1 MTLNKTMKVSTFSD
15 HCIHS
20 LSRSATSNFPDMMT
34 LKLNIEE
41 LVVNIPQRVEM
52 GSDYTHRMAQ
62 FLDTALE
69 EQVCN
74 LSRSS
79 SHKFPGDS
87 CEQWGKVVALVVTGL
102 REICVGDGGIMRFL
116 PETTSEDVC
125 TRFYCFVLDN
135 VHRMRMLHL
144 AWVSSWPGC
153 LMTAQIQA
161 ARAAVEQGTLVSLRI
176 DGDVV
181 SGRVLMHNIL
191 NVVVNCQHLVE
202 LQLRKMYYSAEV
214 VNKIKCLTNLTTLCI
229 RYAKPQILRAL
240 ICTRTSPKLN
250 LTSLGC
256 FSRDILELYRN
267 PCHTECVMR
276 LQWYGY
282 NSLHL
287 DSPEDLSANLLCALG
302 VDPDQLSKIREEVMV
317 SHDRR
322 GVRCALRGG
331 FGRGIKALYMTI
343 SVAPYFITGVRYHS
357 AQVSSGHLT
366 DEEVELVV
374 RVAGGVDEVVVDS
387 SVTVAQRDHL
397 LEVTTNVEVHHPGY
411 YRTSM

>member
-1 MTLNKTMKVSTFSD
+1 
-15 HCIHS
+15 
-20 LSRSATSNFPDMMT
+20 MMN

-41 LVVNIPQRVEM
+41 LGVNIPQRVEM

-116 PETTSEDVC
+116 PGTTSEDVC

-181 SGRVLMHNIL
+181 SGRALMHSIL
-191 NVVVNCQHLVE
+191 NVV
-202 LQLRKMYYSAEV
+202 RPY
-214 VNKIKCLTNLTTLCI
+214 LTYI
-229 RYAKPQILRAL
+229 YFRYML
-240 ICTRTSPKLN
+240 
-250 LTSLGC
+250 
-256 FSRDILELYRN
+256 
-267 PCHTECVMR
+267 
-276 LQWYGY
+276 
-282 NSLHL
+282 
-287 DSPEDLSANLLCALG
+287 
-302 VDPDQLSKIREEVMV
+302 
-317 SHDRR
+317 
-322 GVRCALRGG
+322 
-331 FGRGIKALYMTI
+331 
-343 SVAPYFITGVRYHS
+343 
-357 AQVSSGHLT
+357 
-366 DEEVELVV
+366 
-374 RVAGGVDEVVVDS
+374 
-387 SVTVAQRDHL
+387 
-397 LEVTTNVEVHHPGY
+397 
-411 YRTSM
+411 